1 MWIAP
6 GGHSGM
12 HKPQESQISASTM
25 AICMEGAAGMRAEL
39 LAAAR
44 LCQGNALLLYAT
56 PTSLPCDRDYP
67 SPSPRAFHTERSR
80 RPLMRWP
87 RFSAGSLFPANA
99 IAVDLGTANTLI
111 YVKGEG
117 IVLNEPSVVA
127 IDRSTN
133 RIKGVGLEAKR
144 MLGRTPDN
152 VLAVRPMKDGVI
164 ADFDVTE
171 KMLRYFLMSIIDNKI
186 FKVKPR
192 VIVCVPSGI
201 TEVEKRAVRDSALGA
216 GAKEVFMVAEP
227 MAAAIG
233 VGLPVETPTG
243 NLVIDIGGGTTE
255 IAVIALSGIV
265 SDTSIRTGGDELDT
279 AIVQFMR
286 KNYNLLIGEPT
297 AEQIKIQIGSAAPVG
312 EEREMEVKGRDLVSG
327 IPKTVRVH
335 STEIREAIQEPIQQ
349 IVDAVRRA
357 LEITPPELASD
368 IVDRGIVMTGGGALI
383 RGLDLLLSQETSL
396 PIHVDEDPLTCVV
409 RGTGKILDDEEKYWS
424 VLST

>member
-1 MWIAP
+1 
-6 GGHSGM
+6 
-12 HKPQESQISASTM
+12 
-25 AICMEGAAGMRAEL
+25 
-39 LAAAR
+39 
-44 LCQGNALLLYAT
+44 
-56 PTSLPCDRDYP
+56 
-67 SPSPRAFHTERSR
+67 
-80 RPLMRWP
+80 
-87 RFSAGSLFPANA
+87 
-99 IAVDLGTANTLI
+99 
-111 YVKGEG
+111 
-117 IVLNEPSVVA
+117 
-127 IDRSTN
+127 
-133 RIKGVGLEAKR
+133 
-144 MLGRTPDN
+144 MLGRTPGG
-152 VLAVRPMKDGVI
+152 VIAVRPIKDGVVAI
-164 ADFDVTE
+164 VDVSE
-171 KMLRYFLMSIIDNKI
+171 MMLCHFLTRIILNN
-186 FKVKPR
+186 FVKGRLR
-192 VIVCVPSGI
+192 VKGCVPWGI

-243 NLVIDIGGGTTE
+243 NMVIDIGGGTTE

-265 SDTSIRTGGDELDT
+265 SDTSIRVGGDELDT
-279 AIVQFMR
+279 SIVQFMR

-335 STEIREAIQEPIQQ
+335 SSEIREAIQEPVQA

-409 RGTGKILDDEEKYWS
+409 RGTGRILDDEEKYWS

>member
-1 MWIAP
+1 M
-6 GGHSGM
+6 
-12 HKPQESQISASTM
+12 KF
-25 AICMEGAAGMRAEL
+25 
-39 LAAAR
+39 
-44 LCQGNALLLYAT
+44 
-56 PTSLPCDRDYP
+56 P
-67 SPSPRAFHTERSR
+67 SFK
-80 RPLMRWP
+80 L
-87 RFSAGSLFPANA
+87 GSFLPANE

-127 IDRSTN
+127 IEKSTG
-133 RIKGVGLEAKR
+133 RPKGYGLDAKR
-144 MLGRTPDN
+144 MLGRTPDGI
-152 VLAVRPMKDGVI
+152 LAVRPLKDGVI

-171 KMLRYFLMSIIDNKI
+171 KMLRHFLKSIIDKHV

-201 TEVEKRAVRDSALGA
+201 TEVERRAVRDSAETA
-216 GAKEVFMVAEP
+216 GAKQVLMVAEP

-243 NLVIDIGGGTTE
+243 NMVIDIGGGTTE

-265 SDTSIRTGGDELDT
+265 SDTSIRTGGDELDQ

-286 KNYNLLIGEPT
+286 KNYNLLVGEPT
-297 AEQIKIQIGSAAPVG
+297 AEAIKIKIGSAAPVG

-335 STEIREAIQEPIQQ
+335 SSEIREALQEPIQQ

-368 IVDRGIVMTGGGALI
+368 IVDRGIIMTGGGALI
-383 RGLDLLLSQETSL
+383 RGLDLLLSQETGL

-409 RGTGKILDDEEKYWS
+409 RGAGRILDDFEKYRS
-424 VLST
+424 VLTT

>member
-1 MWIAP
+1 VPLHWP
-6 GGHSGM
+6 NW
-12 HKPQESQISASTM
+12 KL
-25 AICMEGAAGMRAEL
+25 GAW
-39 LAAAR
+39 
-44 LCQGNALLLYAT
+44 
-56 PTSLPCDRDYP
+56 S
-67 SPSPRAFHTERSR
+67 
-80 RPLMRWP
+80 
-87 RFSAGSLFPANA
+87 PANE

-127 IDRSTN
+127 IEKSTGK
-133 RIKGVGLEAKR
+133 IKGIGLEAKR
-144 MLGRTPDN
+144 MLGRTPDGI
-152 VLAVRPMKDGVI
+152 LAVRPLKDGVI

-171 KMLRYFLMSIIDNKI
+171 KMLRFFLKTIIDRHL
-186 FKVKPR
+186 FRVKPK

-201 TEVEKRAVRDSALGA
+201 TEVEKRAVRDSAQSA
-216 GAKEVFMVAEP
+216 GAKEVYMVAEP

-243 NLVIDIGGGTTE
+243 NMVIDIGGGTTE

-265 SDTSIRTGGDELDT
+265 SDTSIRTGGDELDQ

-312 EEREMEVKGRDLVSG
+312 E
-327 IPKTVRVH
+327 
-335 STEIREAIQEPIQQ
+335 IREAVQEPIQQ

-383 RGLDLLLSQETSL
+383 RGLDVLLQQETGL
-396 PIHVDEDPLTCVV
+396 PIHLDEDPMTCVV
-409 RGTGKILDDEEKYWS
+409 RGTGRILDDPEKYHN
-424 VLST
+424 VLTT